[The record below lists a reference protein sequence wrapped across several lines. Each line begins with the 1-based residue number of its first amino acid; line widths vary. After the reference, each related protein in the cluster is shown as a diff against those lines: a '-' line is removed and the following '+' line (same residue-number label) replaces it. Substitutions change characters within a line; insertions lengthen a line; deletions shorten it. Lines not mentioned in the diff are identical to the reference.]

1 MSPAVSAFTRW
12 LTPPAA
18 VLTALSC
25 MPEDPAPTPQ
35 TTAPLAAEVNAEAAA
50 EPITRGEL
58 SPDRLA
64 LTFTRAL
71 RDGPPID
78 RRLPPEAQPAEVGVT
93 ILPTLAALCGIPTVH
108 VYFDTADEAITE
120 ADRTALKRV
129 ATCLTT
135 PPLDDV
141 RIVVIGHTD
150 ATGDPDFNAA
160 LSRRRATA
168 VADAIGEA
176 GIDPDR
182 IELDFRGEANKDTR
196 DPAARPLMRRVDV
209 RVVETDPV
217 AIRTGWYDLD
227 GDRKVDIAEF
237 PSYVATLV
245 DMESWDP
252 DGDAVITA
260 AELAGALFTVWDIDA
275 TGVLDHVEF
284 SEGVE
289 RWYPTDAT
297 LPMFLDY
304 DRDADGVLTA
314 GEMVAGAII
323 RRLDARWDLDG
334 DDLLDA
340 PELAA
345 ALGRLWDANGDGELN
360 REELAAFAANYWRR

>member
-1 MSPAVSAFTRW
+1 MSPAFSAFTRW
-12 LTPPAA
+12 IAPPAA

-25 MPEDPAPTPQ
+25 MPEDPAPAAQ
-35 TTAPLAAEVNAEAAA
+35 AVAPLAAEA
-50 EPITRGEL
+50 EPVEPVTRGEL

-71 RDGPPID
+71 RDGPPVN
-78 RRLPPEAQPAEVGVT
+78 RLLPPEAEAAEVGVT

-108 VYFDTADEAITE
+108 VYFDTADEAIAE
-120 ADRTALKRV
+120 ADRTELKRV
-129 ATCLTT
+129 ATCLST

-141 RIVVIGHTD
+141 RIAVIGHTD

-168 VADAIGEA
+168 VAEAIGES

-227 GDRKVDIAEF
+227 GDRKVDVAEF
-237 PSYVATLV
+237 PSYIATLV
-245 DMESWDP
+245 DIESWDP
-252 DGDAVITA
+252 DADGIVSA
-260 AELAGALFTVWDIDA
+260 AELANGLFTVWDIDA

-284 SEGVE
+284 SEGVQ

-297 LPMFLDY
+297 MPMFLDY
-304 DRDADGVLTA
+304 DRDEDGVLTP
-314 GEMVAGAII
+314 GELVAGAII
-323 RRLDARWDLDG
+323 RNLDTRWDLD
-334 DDLLDA
+334 DDGLLDA
-340 PELAA
+340 AELAG
-345 ALGRLWDANGDGELN
+345 ALGRLWDADADAELD
-360 REELAAFAANYWRR
+360 REELAAFAASYWRR